1 MTSPDMLCRRNA
13 TLADLVDLLKQQ
25 QVTKLDAVVPAAA
38 ITSVTGALHITGL
51 GGEPVLT
58 ADGVTTPPG
67 VFAPTA
73 VCDTGLADKL
83 GIPAAY
89 LRRMREQQPALLD
102 ANLNTWLAEAP
113 HRRFLIRTLRGQAG
127 GQGIARAFLSDSY
140 RIVDNLDVLLAALA
154 GIKASG
160 AATQIVG
167 CDLTERRMYVLV
179 QSADIAVHAPTLL
192 AGYRS
197 PFTGAS
203 GADNPLVFAGFV
215 ISNS

>member
-1 MTSPDMLCRRNA
+1 MTSTDMLCRRNA

-38 ITSVTGALHITGL
+38 ITSVAGALHITGL

-102 ANLNTWLAEAP
+102 ANLNTWLAETP
-113 HRRFLIRTLRGQAG
+113 QRRFLIRTLRGQAG

-140 RIVDNLDVLLAALA
+140 RIVDNLDV
-154 GIKASG
+154 
-160 AATQIVG
+160 
-167 CDLTERRMYVLV
+167 
-179 QSADIAVHAPTLL
+179 
-192 AGYRS
+192 S
-197 PFTGAS
+197 PG
-203 GADNPLVFAGFV
+203 NCV
-215 ISNS
+215 